1 MTGRVIVRDAGDA
14 DVPAILE
21 IYTDA
26 VVNETSIWNDDVVD
40 LADRR
45 AW

>member
-1 MTGRVIVRDAGDA
+1 MTGRVIVRDAADA
-14 DVPAILE
+14 DLPVILE
-21 IYTDA
+21 IYNDA
-26 VVNETSIWNDDVVD
+26 VVNETSIWNDDDVD